1 MTDPKPTLEAVGGEL
16 RSVVKYLESVASHVT
31 VCRKA
36 LESHNADDD
45 TDIAAVLRV
54 SVWGLLFSQTRRL
67 ARLASRCDGR
77 PVELFGEE
85 DPDDDEDD
93 IDDPEGGE

>member
-1 MTDPKPTLEAVGGEL
+1 MTDPKLTLEAVGAEL
-16 RSVVKYLESVASHVT
+16 RSVVKHLESVASHVT

-36 LESHNADDD
+36 LESQNADDD

-67 ARLASRCDGR
+67 ASRCDGR

-93 IDDPEGGE
+93 IDNTEGNEP

>member
-1 MTDPKPTLEAVGGEL
+1 MTDPRPTLDAVGAEL
-16 RSVVKYLESVASHVT
+16 RSVVRQLESVASHVT

-36 LESHNADDD
+36 LESQDADDD

-77 PVELFGEE
+77 PVELLGEE
-85 DPDDDEDD
+85 DPDDEDD
-93 IDDPEGGE
+93 IDDTEGGE